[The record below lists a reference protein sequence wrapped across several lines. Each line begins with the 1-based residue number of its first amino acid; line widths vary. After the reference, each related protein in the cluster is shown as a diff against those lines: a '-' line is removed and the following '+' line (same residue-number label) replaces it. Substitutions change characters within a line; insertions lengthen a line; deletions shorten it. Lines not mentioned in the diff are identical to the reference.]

1 MVFNGCF
8 ISGVRILA
16 RRSCFLASTV
26 FHESIFLQDFFSSW
40 CLIMVYKIKRLSRWK
55 KRSRSL
61 CSSRSWFENIDS
73 SEDPFLWATKENSKA
88 TGKCRLFTFLVYV
101 IVCSFCLM
109 SREYDSGSSHGRVTQ
124 TKKIPKQNLNWAV
137 QSVSIAKC
145 FHSEIFSHKTV
156 KPLEN

>member
-73 SEDPFLWATKENSKA
+73 SEDPFLWAMKENSKA
-88 TGKCRLFTFLVYV
+88 TGKCHLFTFLVYV

-109 SREYDSGSSHGRVTQ
+109 SREYDSGRSHGSDPNKKD
-124 TKKIPKQNLNWAV
+124 TKAESKLSSPECKY
-137 QSVSIAKC
+137 
-145 FHSEIFSHKTV
+145 SEVFSFKSFLTRTV
-156 KPLEN
+156 KLLEN